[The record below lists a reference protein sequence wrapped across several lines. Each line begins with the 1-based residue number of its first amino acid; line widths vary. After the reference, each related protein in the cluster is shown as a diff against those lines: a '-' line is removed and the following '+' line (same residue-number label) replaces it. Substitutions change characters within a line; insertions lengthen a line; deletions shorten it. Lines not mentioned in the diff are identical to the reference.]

1 MVVDVA
7 DLFFGLLFVN
17 KHNLYA
23 IIPVI
28 VIGLYYLKKSQKK
41 LLVLSRIIVAVLII
55 IALASPYTITT
66 HTISDPHPAITVIN
80 DQSSSMG
87 LFNRSVADA
96 VCDSI
101 HERNPTSQIRSFSGD
116 QSPIGDK
123 ILQYSRGND
132 HIVLVSDVNSNYGRE
147 LVDAVSVASRSN
159 TTVYVVAQTPT
170 RNDASVEIV
179 GSKTVIIG
187 NKNVFGIVVAQ
198 AGTHIEYELVVKVDD
213 EVVYRSDID
222 QNERIKVLKIPHTF
236 DTLGS
241 HVVSAEIAPK
251 GGGSDYRSANN
262 VFKKAVYVVPKP
274 EVLLITD
281 VQSNLRDIVC
291 DQYDARISTHL
302 SELNGTKAVIL
313 DNRYLDSL
321 PAGEIAMLRDFVG
334 DGRGL
339 VVAGGDRSYDRGG
352 YLDSEFEKILPVKSY
367 PSEYYGRNDV
377 VIVMDVSYSMA
388 KTNKMLVDGKSFLEY
403 GKGIVISILDD
414 KEFRD
419 DHVGVVAFGGQAYMI
434 SSLVYLGHDPTRD
447 ALKDTI
453 RTINPKGELTTPL
466 EEGLNMAEE
475 MLANSAGARDVII
488 LTDGPTRDVDYN
500 SLRVVATRMR
510 DKNIRMHFIH
520 IMESPSPGVLSNR
533 FASLAIDVGQY
544 YQTDYPYSININTD
558 QPDAEPTPTPPPED
572 AGTYAVSVFDTNHFI
587 TRDLELSGTITGYND
602 VTPKLGA
609 KRLVA
614 TGEGKPV
621 VCAWRYG
628 LGRVVSWST
637 DNGNEWSSSL
647 YTENNSQLISS
658 TINWAIGDPRPEVGM
673 VIEADDIFF
682 GESSSITIISDT
694 MPSLNFGGSSLDI
707 SRIAENTYT
716 TEIDLGEQGVY
727 YLSDYGIAVNY
738 PLEYRDVGMN
748 PDAEK
753 TIQSYGGRV
762 YNESEVGMLL
772 SDVRR
777 KSVRTVCEPMD
788 QKMPFILAAL
798 ALFLLEVIGRRVRE
812 IMRSKDE

>member
-1 MVVDVA
+1 MVVDVT
-7 DLFFGLLFVN
+7 DILFVN
-17 KHNLYA
+17 KQVLYA

-28 VIGLYYLKKSQKK
+28 VIGLYCLMKSRKK
-41 LLVLSRIIVAVLII
+41 LLILSRMVVAALII

-66 HTISDPHPAITVIN
+66 QTISDPHPSITVIN
-80 DQSSSMG
+80 DQSSSMD

-123 ILQYSRGND
+123 IMQYARGND

-147 LVDAVSVASRSN
+147 LADAVSVVSRSN

-198 AGTHIEYELVVKVDD
+198 AGTHLLYDLVVKVDG
-213 EVVYRSDID
+213 EVVYQSEID
-222 QNERIKVLKIPHTF
+222 QNERIKVRKIPHTF

-262 VFKKAVYVVPKP
+262 VFQKAVYVVPKP

-302 SELNGTKAVIL
+302 SELDDTKAVIL

-321 PAGEIAMLRDFVG
+321 PAGEIEMLQDFVG

-377 VIVMDVSYSMA
+377 VIVMDVSDS
-388 KTNKMLVDGKSFLEY
+388 TLSDIIVDTGVTFLDYEKALAIY
-403 GKGIVISILDD
+403 MVDD

-419 DHVGVVAFGGQAYMI
+419 DYVGVVAFGGDAYTI
-434 SSLVYLGHDPTRD
+434 SGLVYLGNDQTREL
-447 ALKDTI
+447 LKDTI
-453 RTINPKGELTTPL
+453 RTKTPKGQATTL
-466 EEGLNMAEE
+466 DQGLSLAEE
-475 MLANSAGARDVII
+475 MLANSAGAKDVILMSDGNI
-488 LTDGPTRDVDYN
+488 DEGIYESSLT
-500 SLRVVATRMR
+500 VATRMR
-510 DKNIRMHFIH
+510 DKNIRLHFIH
-520 IMESPSPGVLSNR
+520 VMSSPTSVRSKYEK
-533 FASLAIDVGQY
+533 LADAVGAMY
-544 YQTDYPYSININTD
+544 YPTTYPKSININTD
-558 QPDAEPTPTPPPED
+558 QPDAEPTPTPLPEE

-609 KRLVA
+609 KKLVA
-614 TGEGKPV
+614 TGDGKPV

-647 YTENNSQLISS
+647 YTENNSQLVSS

-682 GESSSITIISDT
+682 GESSQVTITSDT

-753 TIQSYGGRV
+753 IIQSYGGRV

-777 KSVRTVCEPMD
+777 KSVRTVYEPVD
-788 QKMPFILAAL
+788 QKIPFILAAL
-798 ALFLLEVIGRRVRE
+798 ALFLIEVIGRRVRE
-812 IMRSKDE
+812 IMRKRDE

>member
-1 MVVDVA
+1 MAMDVT
-7 DLFFGLLFVN
+7 DLLFVN
-17 KHNLYA
+17 KQVLCA
-23 IIPVI
+23 IIPVLI
-28 VIGLYYLKKSQKK
+28 IGLYCLMKSQKK
-41 LLVLSRIIVAVLII
+41 LLVLSRMVVAALII

-66 HTISDPHPAITVIN
+66 QTISDPHPSITVIN
-80 DQSSSMG
+80 DQSSSMD

-101 HERNPTSQIRSFSGD
+101 HERNPTSHIRSFSGD

-123 ILQYSRGND
+123 ILQYARGND

-147 LVDAVSVASRSN
+147 LADAVSVVSRSN

-198 AGTHIEYELVVKVDD
+198 AGTHLLYELVVKVDG
-213 EVVYRSDID
+213 EVVYQNEID

-241 HVVSAEIAPK
+241 HVLSAEIAPK
-251 GGGSDYRSANN
+251 GGGSDYRAPNN
-262 VFKKAVYVVPKP
+262 IFQKAVYVVPKP

-302 SELNGTKAVIL
+302 SKLNGTKAVIL

-321 PAGEIAMLRDFVG
+321 PAGEIEMLQDFVG

-377 VIVMDVSYSMA
+377 VIVMDISGSMRDSEIISESG
-388 KTNKMLVDGKSFLEY
+388 VSFLDYE
-403 GKGIVISILDD
+403 KGLVITIMGD

-419 DHVGVVAFGGQAYMI
+419 DYVGVVGFGGEAYVI
-434 SSLVYLGHDPTRD
+434 SPLVYFGHEPTRES
-447 ALKDTI
+447 LKDTI
-453 RTINPKGELTTPL
+453 RMIAPTGQLTTPL
-466 EEGLNMAEE
+466 EDGLSMAEE
-475 MLANSAGARDVII
+475 MLANSAGAKDVII
-488 LTDGPTRDVDYN
+488 LSDGNKIDYGS
-500 SLRVVATRMR
+500 SLTIATRMKE
-510 DKNIRMHFIH
+510 KNVRLHFIH
-520 IMESPSPGVLSNR
+520 VMSSPTSVLS
-533 FASLAIDVGQY
+533 SYEKLADTVGAMY
-544 YQTDYPYSININTD
+544 YQTSYPKSININTD

-614 TGEGKPV
+614 TGDGKPV

-637 DNGNEWSSSL
+637 DNGNQWSSSL
-647 YTENNSQLISS
+647 YNENNSQLVSS

-682 GESSSITIISDT
+682 GESSRITITSDT

-762 YNESEVGMLL
+762 YNESEIGMLL

-777 KSVRTVCEPMD
+777 KSVRTVCERLD
-788 QKMPFILAAL
+788 QKVPFILAAL
-798 ALFLLEVIGRRVRE
+798 ALFLIEVIGRRVRE
-812 IMRSKDE
+812 ILRNKDE

>member
-1 MVVDVA
+1 MVVDVT
-7 DLFFGLLFVN
+7 DILFVN
-17 KHNLYA
+17 KHILYA
-23 IIPVI
+23 IIPVLL
-28 VIGLYYLKKSQKK
+28 VGLYYLKKSRKK
-41 LLVLSRIIVAVLII
+41 LLVLSRMIVAALII

-66 HTISDPHPAITVIN
+66 HTISDPHPSITVIN
-80 DQSSSMG
+80 DQSSSMD
-87 LFNRSVADA
+87 LFNKSSADA

-123 ILQYSRGND
+123 ILQYARGND

-147 LVDAVSVASRSN
+147 LADAVSVVSRSN

-198 AGTHIEYELVVKVDD
+198 AGTHLLYELVVKVDG
-213 EVVYRSDID
+213 EVIYQSEID
-222 QNERIKVLKIPHTF
+222 QSERIKVRKIPHTF

-251 GGGSDYRSANN
+251 GGGGDYRAPNN
-262 VFKKAVYVVPKP
+262 IFHKAVYVVPKP

-302 SELNGTKAVIL
+302 SELGDTKAVIL
-313 DNRYLDSL
+313 DNRYLESL
-321 PAGEIAMLRDFVG
+321 PSGEIEMLRDFVS

-377 VIVMDVSYSMA
+377 VIVMDISGSMRDSEIIA
-388 KTNKMLVDGKSFLEY
+388 DSGVSFLDYE
-403 GKGIVISILDD
+403 KGLVITILGD

-419 DHVGVVAFGGQAYMI
+419 DHVGVVGFGGAAYVI
-434 SSLVYLGHDPTRD
+434 SPLVYFGHEPTRES
-447 ALKDTI
+447 LKDTI
-453 RTINPKGELTTPL
+453 RTIAPTGQLTTPL
-466 EEGLNMAEE
+466 EDGLSMADE
-475 MLANSAGARDVII
+475 MLANSAGAKDVII
-488 LTDGPTRDVDYN
+488 LSDGNKIDYES
-500 SLRVVATRMR
+500 SLTIATRMN
-510 DKNIRMHFIH
+510 DKNVRMHFIH
-520 IMESPSPGVLSNR
+520 VMSSPTSMLSKYEK
-533 FASLAIDVGQY
+533 LADTVGAMY
-544 YQTDYPYSININTD
+544 HQTSYPKSININTA
-558 QPDAEPTPTPPPED
+558 QPDAEPTPTPPPEE

-587 TRDLELSGTITGYND
+587 TRDLELSGTITGYNE

-647 YTENNSQLISS
+647 YTENNSQLVSS

-682 GESSSITIISDT
+682 GESSRIIIISDT

-762 YNESEVGMLL
+762 YNESEVGMLCN
-772 SDVRR
+772 DVRR
-777 KSVRTVCEPMD
+777 KSVRTVCERLD
-788 QKMPFILAAL
+788 QKVPFILAAL
-798 ALFLLEVIGRRVRE
+798 ALFLIEVIGRRVRE
-812 IMRSKDE
+812 IMRNKDE

>member
-1 MVVDVA
+1 MVVNVTD
-7 DLFFGLLFVN
+7 LLFLN
-17 KHNLYA
+17 KQVLYA

-28 VIGLYYLKKSQKK
+28 VIGIYCLMKSRKK
-41 LLVLSRIIVAVLII
+41 LLILSRMIVAALII

-66 HTISDPHPAITVIN
+66 HTISDPHPSITVIN
-80 DQSSSMG
+80 DQSSSMD
-87 LFNRSVADA
+87 LFDRSVADA

-123 ILQYSRGND
+123 ILQYARGND

-147 LVDAVSVASRSN
+147 LADAVSVASRSN
-159 TTVYVVAQTPT
+159 TTVYVVAQTPA

-198 AGTHIEYELVVKVDD
+198 AGTHLQYELVVKVDG
-213 EVVYRSDID
+213 EVVYRSEID
-222 QNERIKVLKIPHTF
+222 QTERIKVRKIPHTF

-262 VFKKAVYVVPKP
+262 IFKKAVYVVPKP

-291 DQYDARISTHL
+291 DQYDARISTHI
-302 SELNGTKAVIL
+302 SELDGTKAVLL
-313 DNRYLDSL
+313 DNRYLESL
-321 PAGEIAMLRDFVG
+321 PSGEIEMLRDFVS

-377 VIVMDVSYSMA
+377 VIVMDVSDS
-388 KTNKMLVDGKSFLEY
+388 TLSDIIVDTGVTFLDYEKALAIY
-403 GKGIVISILDD
+403 MVDD

-419 DHVGVVAFGGQAYMI
+419 DYVGVVAFGGDAYTI
-434 SSLVYLGHDPTRD
+434 SGLVYLGNDQTREL
-447 ALKDTI
+447 LKDTI
-453 RTINPKGELTTPL
+453 RTKTPKGQATTL
-466 EEGLNMAEE
+466 DQGLSLAEE
-475 MLANSAGARDVII
+475 MLANSAGAKDVI
-488 LTDGPTRDVDYN
+488 LLSDGRIDEDIYES
-500 SLRVVATRMR
+500 SLAVATRMKS
-510 DKNIRMHFIH
+510 KNIRMHFIQV
-520 IMESPSPGVLSNR
+520 ISSPTGVIGAYGKLAHEVD
-533 FASLAIDVGQY
+533 ASYA
-544 YQTDYPYSININTD
+544 QTTYPKSININTA
-558 QPDAEPTPTPPPED
+558 QPDAEPTPTPPPEE
-572 AGTYAVSVFDTNHFI
+572 AGTYEVSVFDTNHFI

-609 KRLVA
+609 KKLVA

-682 GESSSITIISDT
+682 GESSRIIIISDT

-738 PLEYRDVGMN
+738 PLEYRAVGMN

-753 TIQSYGGRV
+753 TIQSYGGKV
-762 YNESEVGMLL
+762 YNESEIGMLCN
-772 SDVRR
+772 DVRR
-777 KSVRTVCEPMD
+777 KSVRTVCERLD
-788 QKMPFILAAL
+788 QKVPFILAAL
-798 ALFLLEVIGRRVRE
+798 ALFLIEVIGRRVRE
-812 IMRSKDE
+812 IMRKRGE

>member
-1 MVVDVA
+1 MVVDVI
-7 DLFFGLLFVN
+7 DLLFGLLFVN
-17 KHNLYA
+17 KQVLYA
-23 IIPVI
+23 IVPVL
-28 VIGLYYLKKSQKK
+28 VIGLYCLMKSQKK
-41 LLVLSRIIVAVLII
+41 LLVLSRMVVAALIV

-66 HTISDPHPAITVIN
+66 HTISDPHPSITVIN
-80 DQSSSMG
+80 DQSSSMDI
-87 LFNRSVADA
+87 FNRSVADA

-123 ILQYSRGND
+123 ILQYARGND

-147 LVDAVSVASRSN
+147 LADAVSVVSRSN

-198 AGTHIEYELVVKVDD
+198 AGTHLLYELVVKVDG
-213 EVVYRSDID
+213 EVVYQNEID

-241 HVVSAEIAPK
+241 HVLSAEIAPK
-251 GGGSDYRSANN
+251 GGGSDYRAPNN
-262 VFKKAVYVVPKP
+262 IFQKAVYVVPKP

-302 SELNGTKAVIL
+302 SKLNGTKAVIL

-321 PAGEIAMLRDFVG
+321 PAGEIEMLQDFVG

-377 VIVMDVSYSMA
+377 VIVMDISGSMRDSEIISESG
-388 KTNKMLVDGKSFLEY
+388 VSFLDYE
-403 GKGIVISILDD
+403 KGLVITIMGD

-419 DHVGVVAFGGQAYMI
+419 DYVGVVGFGGEAYVI
-434 SSLVYLGHDPTRD
+434 SPLVYFGHEPTRES
-447 ALKDTI
+447 LKDTI
-453 RTINPKGELTTPL
+453 RMIAPTGQLTTPL
-466 EEGLNMAEE
+466 EDGLSMAEE
-475 MLANSAGARDVII
+475 MLANSAGAKDVII
-488 LTDGPTRDVDYN
+488 LSDGNKIDYGS
-500 SLRVVATRMR
+500 SLTIATRMKE
-510 DKNIRMHFIH
+510 KNVRLHFIH
-520 IMESPSPGVLSNR
+520 VMSSPTSVLS
-533 FASLAIDVGQY
+533 SYEKLADTVGAMY
-544 YQTDYPYSININTD
+544 YQTSYPKSININTD

-614 TGEGKPV
+614 TGDGKPV

-637 DNGNEWSSSL
+637 DNGNQWSSSL
-647 YTENNSQLISS
+647 YNENNSQLVSS

-682 GESSSITIISDT
+682 GESSRITITSDT

-762 YNESEVGMLL
+762 YNESEIGMLL

-777 KSVRTVCEPMD
+777 KSVRTVCERLD
-788 QKMPFILAAL
+788 QKVPFILAAL
-798 ALFLLEVIGRRVRE
+798 ALFLIEVIGRRVRE
-812 IMRSKDE
+812 ILRNKDE

>member
-1 MVVDVA
+1 MVMDFT
-7 DLFFGLLFVN
+7 DLLFIN
-17 KHNLYA
+17 KQVLYA
-23 IIPVI
+23 IVPVL
-28 VIGLYYLKKSQKK
+28 VIGLYYLKKSRKK
-41 LLVLSRIIVAVLII
+41 LLIMSRMIVAALII
-55 IALASPYTITT
+55 IALASPYTVTT
-66 HTISDPHPAITVIN
+66 HTISDPHPSITVIN
-80 DQSSSMG
+80 DQSSSMD
-87 LFNRSVADA
+87 LFNRSTADA

-123 ILQYSRGND
+123 ILQYARGND
-132 HIVLVSDVNSNYGRE
+132 YIVLVSDVNSNYGRE
-147 LVDAVSVASRSN
+147 LADAVSVVSRSN
-159 TTVYVVAQTPT
+159 TTVYIVAQTPA

-198 AGTHIEYELVVKVDD
+198 AGTQILYELAVKVDG
-213 EVVYRSDID
+213 EVVYHSEID

-241 HVVSAEIAPK
+241 HALSAEITPK

-262 VFKKAVYVVPKP
+262 IFQKAVYVVPKP

-291 DQYDARISTHL
+291 DQYDASISTHL
-302 SELNGTKAVIL
+302 SELEATKAVIL
-313 DNRYLDSL
+313 DNRYLESL
-321 PAGEIAMLRDFVG
+321 PDGEIEMLRDFVS

-377 VIVMDVSYSMA
+377 VIVMDVSDS
-388 KTNKMLVDGKSFLEY
+388 TLSDIIVDTGVTFLDYEKALAIY
-403 GKGIVISILDD
+403 VIDD
-414 KEFRD
+414 NEFRD
-419 DHVGVVAFGGQAYMI
+419 DHVGVVAFGGDAYTV
-434 SSLVYLGHDPTRD
+434 SGLVYLGNDQTREL
-447 ALKDTI
+447 LKDTI
-453 RTINPKGELTTPL
+453 RTKTPKGQATTL
-466 EEGLNMAEE
+466 DQGLSLAEE
-475 MLANSAGARDVII
+475 MLANSAGAKDMI
-488 LTDGPTRDVDYN
+488 LISDGRIDEDIYES
-500 SLRVVATRMR
+500 SLAVATRMR
-510 DKNIRMHFIH
+510 SKNIRMHFIQV
-520 IMESPSPGVLSNR
+520 ISSPTGVIGAYGKLAHEVD
-533 FASLAIDVGQY
+533 ASYAQTTYPKSIDIE
-544 YQTDYPYSININTD
+544 TA
-558 QPDAEPTPTPPPED
+558 QPDAEPTPTPPPEE
-572 AGTYAVSVFDTNHFI
+572 AGTYEVSVFDTNHFI

-637 DNGNEWSSSL
+637 DNGNQWSSSL

-682 GESSSITIISDT
+682 GESSHITITSDT

-738 PLEYRDVGMN
+738 PLEYRAVGMN

-762 YNESEVGMLL
+762 YNDSEIRMLC

-777 KSVRTVCEPMD
+777 KSVRTVCERLD
-788 QKMPFILAAL
+788 QKIPFILAAL
-798 ALFLLEVIGRRVRE
+798 ALFLIEVIGRRVRE
-812 IMRSKDE
+812 IMRKRDE

>member
-1 MVVDVA
+1 MVVDVI
-7 DLFFGLLFVN
+7 DLLFGLLFVN
-17 KHNLYA
+17 KQVLYA
-23 IIPVI
+23 IIPVL
-28 VIGLYYLKKSQKK
+28 VIGIYYLKKSQKK
-41 LLVLSRIIVAVLII
+41 LLVLSRMVVAALII

-66 HTISDPHPAITVIN
+66 QTISDPHPSITVIN
-80 DQSSSMG
+80 DQSSSMD

-101 HERNPTSQIRSFSGD
+101 HERNPTSHIRSFSGD

-123 ILQYSRGND
+123 IMQYARGND

-147 LVDAVSVASRSN
+147 LADAVSVVSRSN

-198 AGTHIEYELVVKVDD
+198 AGTQILYELVVKVDD
-213 EVVYRSDID
+213 EVVYHSEID

-241 HVVSAEIAPK
+241 HVLSAEIAPK
-251 GGGSDYRSANN
+251 GGGSDYRSTNN

-302 SELNGTKAVIL
+302 SKLNGTKAVIL

-321 PAGEIAMLRDFVG
+321 PAGEIEMLREFVG

-339 VVAGGDRSYDRGG
+339 VVVGGDRSYDRGG

-377 VIVMDVSYSMA
+377 VIVMDISGSMRDSEIISGSG
-388 KTNKMLVDGKSFLEY
+388 VSFLDYE
-403 GKGIVISILDD
+403 KGLVITILGD

-419 DHVGVVAFGGQAYMI
+419 DYVGVIGFGGEAYVV
-434 SSLVYLGHDPTRD
+434 SQLVYFGHEPTRES
-447 ALKDTI
+447 LKDTVRMI
-453 RTINPKGELTTPL
+453 APTGQLTTPL
-466 EEGLNMAEE
+466 EDGLSMAEE
-475 MLANSAGARDVII
+475 MLANSAGAKDVII
-488 LTDGPTRDVDYN
+488 LSDGNKIDYGS
-500 SLRVVATRMR
+500 SLTIATRMT
-510 DKNIRMHFIH
+510 DKNVRLHFIH
-520 IMESPSPGVLSNR
+520 VMSSPTSVLSTYEK
-533 FASLAIDVGQY
+533 LADTVGAMY
-544 YQTDYPYSININTD
+544 YQTSYPKSININTD
-558 QPDAEPTPTPPPED
+558 QPDAEPTPTPPPEE

-682 GESSSITIISDT
+682 GESSHITIISDT

-753 TIQSYGGRV
+753 TIQSYGGKV

-777 KSVRTVCEPMD
+777 KSVRTVCEPVD
-788 QKMPFILAAL
+788 QKIPFILAAL
-798 ALFLLEVIGRRVRE
+798 ALFLIEVIGRRVRE

>member
-1 MVVDVA
+1 MVVNVTD
-7 DLFFGLLFVN
+7 LLFIN
-17 KHNLYA
+17 KQVLYA
-23 IIPVI
+23 IIPVF
-28 VIGLYYLKKSQKK
+28 VIGIYYLMKSRKK
-41 LLVLSRIIVAVLII
+41 LLVLSRMIVAVLII

-66 HTISDPHPAITVIN
+66 HTISDPNPSITVIN
-80 DQSSSMG
+80 DQSSSMDI
-87 LFNRSVADA
+87 FNKSTADT
-96 VCDSI
+96 VCDAI

-123 ILQYSRGND
+123 IMQYARGND
-132 HIVLVSDVNSNYGRE
+132 YIVLVSDVNSNYGRE
-147 LVDAVSVASRSN
+147 LADAISVASRSN
-159 TTVYVVAQTPT
+159 TTAYVVAQTPT
-170 RNDASVEIV
+170 RNDASIEIV
-179 GSKTVIIG
+179 GSKTVITG
-187 NKNVFGIVVAQ
+187 NKNVFGIVVRQ
-198 AGTHIEYELVVKVDD
+198 AGTHLLYDLVVRVDD
-213 EVVYRSDID
+213 EVVYQSEID
-222 QNERIKVLKIPHTF
+222 QTERIKVRKIPHTF

-262 VFKKAVYVVPKP
+262 VFQKAVYVVPKP

-281 VQSNLRDIVC
+281 EESNLRDIVC

-302 SELNGTKAVIL
+302 SELNDTKAAIL

-339 VVAGGDRSYDRGG
+339 VVAGGTGSYDRGG

-377 VIVMDVSYSMA
+377 VIVMDISGSMRDLDIIA
-388 KTNKMLVDGKSFLEY
+388 DSGVSFLDYE
-403 GKGIVISILDD
+403 KGLVITILGD

-419 DHVGVVAFGGQAYMI
+419 DYVGVVGFGGAAYVV
-434 SSLVYLGHDPTRD
+434 SPLVYFGHEPTRES
-447 ALKDTI
+447 LKDTVLMI
-453 RTINPKGELTTPL
+453 APTGQLTTPL
-466 EEGLNMAEE
+466 EDGLSMAEE
-475 MLANSAGARDVII
+475 MLANSAGAKDVII
-488 LTDGPTRDVDYN
+488 LSDGNKIDYGS
-500 SLRVVATRMR
+500 SLSIATRLKDR
-510 DKNIRMHFIH
+510 GVRLHFIH
-520 IMESPSPGVLSNR
+520 VMSSPTSVLSTYEK
-533 FASLAIDVGQY
+533 LADTVGAMY
-544 YQTDYPYSININTD
+544 YQTSYPKSININTD

-572 AGTYAVSVFDTNHFI
+572 AGTYTVSVFDTNHFI

-609 KRLVA
+609 KKLVA
-614 TGEGKPV
+614 TDEGKPV

-637 DNGNEWSSSL
+637 DNGNEWSSAL
-647 YTENNSQLISS
+647 YNENNSQLISS

-682 GESSSITIISDT
+682 GESSHITITSDT
-694 MPSLNFGGSSLDI
+694 IPSLNFGGSPLDM

-716 TEIDLGEQGVY
+716 TEVDLGEQSVY

-753 TIQSYGGRV
+753 TIQSYGGKV
-762 YNESEVGMLL
+762 YNESEVGMLCN
-772 SDVRR
+772 DVRR
-777 KSVRTVCEPMD
+777 KSVRTVCERLD
-788 QKMPFILAAL
+788 QKIPFILAAL

>member
-1 MVVDVA
+1 MVVDVT
-7 DLFFGLLFVN
+7 DILFVN
-17 KHNLYA
+17 KQVLYA

-28 VIGLYYLKKSQKK
+28 VIGLYCLMKSRKK
-41 LLVLSRIIVAVLII
+41 LLILSRMVVAALII

-66 HTISDPHPAITVIN
+66 QTISDPHPSITVIN
-80 DQSSSMG
+80 DQSSSMD

-123 ILQYSRGND
+123 IMQYARGND

-147 LVDAVSVASRSN
+147 LADAVSVVSRSN

-187 NKNVFGIVVAQ
+187 NKNVFGIVVRQ
-198 AGTHIEYELVVKVDD
+198 AGTHLLYELVVKADG
-213 EVVYRSDID
+213 EVIYQSEID
-222 QNERIKVLKIPHTF
+222 QNERIKVRKIPHTF

-262 VFKKAVYVVPKP
+262 VFQKAVYVVPKP

-302 SELNGTKAVIL
+302 SELDDTKAVIL

-321 PAGEIAMLRDFVG
+321 PAGEIEMLQDFVG

-377 VIVMDVSYSMA
+377 VIVMDVSDS
-388 KTNKMLVDGKSFLEY
+388 TLSDIIVDTGVTFLDYEKALAIY
-403 GKGIVISILDD
+403 MVDD

-419 DHVGVVAFGGQAYMI
+419 DYVGVVAFGGDAYTI
-434 SSLVYLGHDPTRD
+434 SGLVYLGNDQTREL
-447 ALKDTI
+447 LKDTI
-453 RTINPKGELTTPL
+453 RTKTPKGQATTL
-466 EEGLNMAEE
+466 DQGLSLAEE
-475 MLANSAGARDVII
+475 MLANSAGAKDVILMSDGNI
-488 LTDGPTRDVDYN
+488 DEGIYESSLT
-500 SLRVVATRMR
+500 VATRMR
-510 DKNIRMHFIH
+510 DKNIRLHFIH
-520 IMESPSPGVLSNR
+520 VMSSPTSVRSKYEK
-533 FASLAIDVGQY
+533 LADAVGAMY
-544 YQTDYPYSININTD
+544 YPTTYPKSININTD
-558 QPDAEPTPTPPPED
+558 QPDAEPTPTPPPEE

-609 KRLVA
+609 KKLVA
-614 TGEGKPV
+614 TGDGKPV

-682 GESSSITIISDT
+682 GESSQVTITSDT

-753 TIQSYGGRV
+753 IIQSYGGRV

-777 KSVRTVCEPMD
+777 KSVRTVYEPVD
-788 QKMPFILAAL
+788 QKIPFILAAL
-798 ALFLLEVIGRRVRE
+798 ALFLIEVIGRRVRE
-812 IMRSKDE
+812 IMRKRDE

>member
-1 MVVDVA
+1 MVVDVT
-7 DLFFGLLFVN
+7 DILFVN
-17 KHNLYA
+17 KQVLYA

-28 VIGLYYLKKSQKK
+28 VIGLYCLMKSRKK
-41 LLVLSRIIVAVLII
+41 LLILSRMVVAALII

-66 HTISDPHPAITVIN
+66 QTISDPHPSITVIN
-80 DQSSSMG
+80 DQSSSMD

-123 ILQYSRGND
+123 IMQYARGND

-147 LVDAVSVASRSN
+147 LADAVSVVSRSN

-187 NKNVFGIVVAQ
+187 NKNVFGIVVRQ
-198 AGTHIEYELVVKVDD
+198 AGTHLLYDLVVKVDG
-213 EVVYRSDID
+213 EVVYQSEID
-222 QNERIKVLKIPHTF
+222 QNERIKVRKIPHTF

-262 VFKKAVYVVPKP
+262 VFQKAVYVVPKP

-302 SELNGTKAVIL
+302 SELDDTKAVIL

-321 PAGEIAMLRDFVG
+321 PAGEIEMLQDFVG

-377 VIVMDVSYSMA
+377 VIVMDVSDS
-388 KTNKMLVDGKSFLEY
+388 TLSDIIVDTGVTFLDYEKALAIY
-403 GKGIVISILDD
+403 MVDD

-419 DHVGVVAFGGQAYMI
+419 DYVGVVAFGGDAYTI
-434 SSLVYLGHDPTRD
+434 SGLVYLGNDQTREL
-447 ALKDTI
+447 LKDTI
-453 RTINPKGELTTPL
+453 RTKTPKGQATTL
-466 EEGLNMAEE
+466 DQGLSLAEE
-475 MLANSAGARDVII
+475 MLANSAGAKDVILMSDGSI
-488 LTDGPTRDVDYN
+488 DEDIYGSSLT
-500 SLRVVATRMR
+500 VATRMN
-510 DKNIRMHFIH
+510 DKNVRLHFIH
-520 IMESPSPGVLSNR
+520 VMSSPTSVRSKYEK
-533 FASLAIDVGQY
+533 LADAVGAMY
-544 YQTDYPYSININTD
+544 YPTTYPKSININTD
-558 QPDAEPTPTPPPED
+558 QPDAEPTPTPLPEE

-609 KRLVA
+609 KKLVA
-614 TGEGKPV
+614 TGDGKPV

-682 GESSSITIISDT
+682 GESSQVTITSDT

-753 TIQSYGGRV
+753 IIQSYGGRV

-777 KSVRTVCEPMD
+777 KSVRTVYEPVD
-788 QKMPFILAAL
+788 QKIPFILAAL
-798 ALFLLEVIGRRVRE
+798 ALFLIEVIGRRVRE
-812 IMRSKDE
+812 IMRKRDE

>member
-1 MVVDVA
+1 MVVDVT
-7 DLFFGLLFVN
+7 DILFVN
-17 KHNLYA
+17 KQVLYA

-28 VIGLYYLKKSQKK
+28 VIGLYCLMKSRKK
-41 LLVLSRIIVAVLII
+41 LLILSRMVVAALII

-66 HTISDPHPAITVIN
+66 QTISDPHPSITVIN
-80 DQSSSMG
+80 DQSSSMD

-123 ILQYSRGND
+123 IMQYARGND

-147 LVDAVSVASRSN
+147 LADAVSVVSRSN

-198 AGTHIEYELVVKVDD
+198 AGTHLLYDLVVKVDG
-213 EVVYRSDID
+213 EVVYQSEID
-222 QNERIKVLKIPHTF
+222 QNERIKVRKIPHTF

-302 SELNGTKAVIL
+302 SELDDTKAVIL

-321 PAGEIAMLRDFVG
+321 PAGEIEMLQDFVG

-377 VIVMDVSYSMA
+377 VIVMDVSDS
-388 KTNKMLVDGKSFLEY
+388 TLSDIIVDTGVTFLDYEKALAIY
-403 GKGIVISILDD
+403 MVDD

-419 DHVGVVAFGGQAYMI
+419 DYVGVVAFGGDAYTI
-434 SSLVYLGHDPTRD
+434 SGLVYLGNDQTREL
-447 ALKDTI
+447 LKDTI
-453 RTINPKGELTTPL
+453 RTKTPKGQATTL
-466 EEGLNMAEE
+466 DQGLSLAEE
-475 MLANSAGARDVII
+475 MLANSAGAKDVILMSDGNI
-488 LTDGPTRDVDYN
+488 DEGIYESSLT
-500 SLRVVATRMR
+500 VATRMN
-510 DKNIRMHFIH
+510 DKNVRLHFIH
-520 IMESPSPGVLSNR
+520 VMSSPTSVRSKYEK
-533 FASLAIDVGQY
+533 LADAVGAMY
-544 YQTDYPYSININTD
+544 YPTTYPKSININTD
-558 QPDAEPTPTPPPED
+558 QPDAEPTPTPPPEE

-609 KRLVA
+609 KKLVA
-614 TGEGKPV
+614 TGDGKPV

-682 GESSSITIISDT
+682 GESSQVTITSDT

-753 TIQSYGGRV
+753 IIQSYGGRV

-777 KSVRTVCEPMD
+777 KSVRTVCEPVD
-788 QKMPFILAAL
+788 QKIPFILAAL
-798 ALFLLEVIGRRVRE
+798 ALFLIEVIGRRVRE
-812 IMRSKDE
+812 IMRKRDE

>member
-1 MVVDVA
+1 VA
-7 DLFFGLLFVN
+7 
-17 KHNLYA
+17 A
-23 IIPVI
+23 
-28 VIGLYYLKKSQKK
+28 
-41 LLVLSRIIVAVLII
+41 LII

-66 HTISDPHPAITVIN
+66 HTISDPNPSITVIN
-80 DQSSSMG
+80 DQSSSMD

-123 ILQYSRGND
+123 ILQYARGND

-147 LVDAVSVASRSN
+147 LADAVAVVSRSN
-159 TTVYVVAQTPT
+159 TTAYVVTQTPA

-198 AGTHIEYELVVKVDD
+198 AGTHLLYELVVKVDD
-213 EVVYRSDID
+213 EVVYHSEID

-241 HVVSAEIAPK
+241 HVLSAEIAPK
-251 GGGSDYRSANN
+251 GGGSDYRPANN

-281 VQSNLRDIVC
+281 VQSNLRDIVR

-302 SELNGTKAVIL
+302 SKLNGTKAVIL

-321 PAGEIAMLRDFVG
+321 PAGEIEMLRDFVG

-377 VIVMDVSYSMA
+377 VIVMDISGSMRDSEIISDSGV
-388 KTNKMLVDGKSFLEY
+388 KFLDYEKGLV
-403 GKGIVISILDD
+403 ITILDD

-419 DHVGVVAFGGQAYMI
+419 DYVGVIGFGGEAYVI
-434 SSLVYLGHDPTRD
+434 SPLVYFGHEPTRES
-447 ALKDTI
+447 LKDTI
-453 RTINPKGELTTPL
+453 RTIAPTGQLTTPL
-466 EEGLNMAEE
+466 EDGLSMAEE
-475 MLANSAGARDVII
+475 MLANSAGAKDVII
-488 LTDGPTRDVDYN
+488 LSDGSRIDYGS
-500 SLRVVATRMR
+500 SLTIATRMKDANVR
-510 DKNIRMHFIH
+510 LHFIH
-520 IMESPSPGVLSNR
+520 VMKSPTSLLSKYEK
-533 FASLAIDVGQY
+533 LADAVGAMY
-544 YQTDYPYSININTD
+544 YQTSYPKSININTD
-558 QPDAEPTPTPPPED
+558 QPDAEPTPTPPPEE
-572 AGTYAVSVFDTNHFI
+572 AGTYAVSVFDMNHFI

-614 TGEGKPV
+614 TGAGKPV

-682 GESSSITIISDT
+682 GESSQVTITSDT
-694 MPSLNFGGSSLDI
+694 MPSLNFGGSSLDV

-753 TIQSYGGRV
+753 
-762 YNESEVGMLL
+762 
-772 SDVRR
+772 
-777 KSVRTVCEPMD
+777 
-788 QKMPFILAAL
+788 
-798 ALFLLEVIGRRVRE
+798 
-812 IMRSKDE
+812 